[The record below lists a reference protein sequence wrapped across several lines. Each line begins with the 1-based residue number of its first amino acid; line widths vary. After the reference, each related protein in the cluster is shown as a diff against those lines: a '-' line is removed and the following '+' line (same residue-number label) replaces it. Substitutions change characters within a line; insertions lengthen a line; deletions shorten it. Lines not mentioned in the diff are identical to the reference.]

1 MRVFSILLAGSLL
14 SAGPSLAQTTP
25 GNADTYREIVAHGV
39 VMVFPDFEIDVA
51 FKPDGTFTA
60 MKGASKGKW
69 RIEDDKLCSTPDETL
84 METCAVYPAGKK
96 SGDTFVIP
104 APRQDVTVRIP

>member
-1 MRVFSILLAGSLL
+1 MRFLPVLFPLSLV
-14 SAGPSLAQTTP
+14 ACAPAFAQA
-25 GNADTYREIVAHGV
+25 NADTYREVVAHGV
-39 VMVFPDFEIDVA
+39 VMIFPDFEIDVS

-69 RIEDDKLCSTPDETL
+69 RIEDNKLCSTPDETL

-96 SGDTFVIP
+96 SGDRFVIP

>member
-1 MRVFSILLAGSLL
+1 MRVLPILYVATLL
-14 SAGPSLAQTTP
+14 TCAPAFAQT
-25 GNADTYREIVAHGV
+25 NADTYREVVAHGV
-39 VMVFPDFEIDVA
+39 VIVRPDFEIDVS

-60 MKGASKGKW
+60 MKGASSGKW
-69 RIEDDKLCSTPDETL
+69 HIDGDKLCSTPDETL

-96 SGDTFVIP
+96 SGDTFTIP